1 MLRYLALLIIFGPIP
16 VVTRSQAWV
25 CGHPLAGNAGLNP
38 AEGMDAC
45 LFRMLCVV
53 QVQFSATSQYLVRT
67 SPHGAR
73 VCLTVRLGAATTS
86 GPTMSRYREVKK

>member
-1 MLRYLALLIIFGPIP
+1 MLIYLALLIIFGPIP

-25 CGHPLAGNAGLNP
+25 CGHSLAGNAGLNP

-45 LFRMLCVV
+45 LFRMLCVL

-73 VCLTVRLGAATTS
+73 VCLTVRLGAAMTS
-86 GPTMSRYREVKK
+86 GVCIERSRSKKR